1 MYCIFMKLFDLSPP
15 VYSWSSG
22 KLPFECQKNCQK
34 FSSFFFKKLKF
45 LAILKKVKFLAVF
58 WHSNGNYPE
67 GQVYSIT
74 TECLNEWKC
83 GYHSKMIYGQKKMLF
98 SRIWTLC
105 QSSTKLSMLLTI
117 LIIRNAWLNHVSRC
131 KNPFLSV
138 REFVCVS
145 CLFEVPPSALDTWM
159 WSEFSPLDLVN

>member
-1 MYCIFMKLFDLSPP
+1 MYCILMKLFDLSPP
-15 VYSWSSG
+15 VYS
-22 KLPFECQKNCQK
+22 
-34 FSSFFFKKLKF
+34 
-45 LAILKKVKFLAVF
+45 
-58 WHSNGNYPE
+58 
-67 GQVYSIT
+67 IT
-74 TECLNEWKC
+74 TQCLNEWKWWLSPDPPENYYLTVQKLSFFLLNC
-83 GYHSKMIYGQKKMLF
+83 HFLTVKWQFSGGSGYYHSKMIYGQKKMLF

-145 CLFEVPPSALDTWM
+145 CLFEIPPSALDTWM